1 MLGIIIVIY
10 KSHEQTAAYV
20 SRQLP
25 KIALEHRTVVVD
37 QASDVAVSKALAE
50 QIGAVWIENGSDGV
64 PVAPLYVLHTPEN
77 MGYARGNNLGVK
89 FLLDIDG
96 ATDKMLF
103 SNDDI
108 EFLSDNVVDVLA
120 ERLDAM
126 PDVACIGPMVIDL
139 AEKLQGPGYRRPEI
153 GYTVRRN
160 FGEPFFGG
168 ARYALD
174 ADRERV
180 SEVVYMVE
188 GCFHLVRTADFM
200 TVGMFDERTFLYWE
214 ERILSELLAAI
225 GRKVYYEAS
234 VKIRHYV
241 GNTIRQHAP
250 NLLLV
255 KCELEG
261 QHIYYCIYRRIGLF
275 ARMALRIS
283 GWCRMTLV
291 RMCIVKHKLL
301 CAAAGRACSSK

>member
-1 MLGIIIVIY
+1 ML
-10 KSHEQTAAYV
+10 
-20 SRQLP
+20 
-25 KIALEHRTVVVD
+25 
-37 QASDVAVSKALAE
+37 
-50 QIGAVWIENGSDGV
+50 
-64 PVAPLYVLHTPEN
+64 LHTSEN

-200 TVGMFDERTFLYWE
+200 AVGMFDERTFLYWE
-214 ERILSELLAAI
+214 ERSLSERLAAI

-234 VKIRHYV
+234 GKIRHYV

-275 ARMALRIS
+275 ARMALRFS
-283 GWCRMTLV
+283 GLCRMTLV
-291 RMCIVKHKLL
+291 RLCIVKRKLL
-301 CAAAGRACSSK
+301 RADTSRTRKSS